1 MESKPILVV
10 RFPMDTPQE
19 IMYQANLNIRKDEAL
34 MKDYHAFVA
43 LGDVTGVEFKVLN
56 SPYSEEEF
64 KRLEDLIKYLKQS
77 NEKSN

>member
-1 MESKPILVV
+1 MESKPILIIQ
-10 RFPMDTPQE
+10 FPMDTPQE
-19 IMYQANLNIRKDEAL
+19 VMYQSNLDIRKNEEL

-43 LGDVTGVEFKVLN
+43 LGDVIGIEFKVLN

-64 KRLEDLIKYLKQS
+64 KRLEDLIEYLKQS